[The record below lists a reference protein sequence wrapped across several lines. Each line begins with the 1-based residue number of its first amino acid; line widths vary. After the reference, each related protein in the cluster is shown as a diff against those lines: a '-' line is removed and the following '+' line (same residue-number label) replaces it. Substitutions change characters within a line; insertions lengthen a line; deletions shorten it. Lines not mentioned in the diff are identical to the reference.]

1 MSAVP
6 EDILPSESELEQLWR
21 SFHSAWVGASEALA
35 DAQDR
40 LVARERDGSVQEFD
54 RMLVRMLRAQERQ
67 CFAVLERFEHRL
79 NEFRS
84 RAAAFHAGYR

>member
-1 MSAVP
+1 MSALP
-6 EDILPSESELEQLWR
+6 DDILPSEAELEQLWR

-40 LVARERDGSVQEFD
+40 LVARERDGSAQDLD
-54 RMLVRMLRAQERQ
+54 RALVLMLRAQERR

-79 NEFRS
+79 SEFRS
-84 RAAAFHAGYR
+84 RTAAFRGTCH

>member
-1 MSAVP
+1 MSAVL
-6 EDILPSESELEQLWR
+6 EDILPGDAELEQLWR
-21 SFHSAWVGASEALA
+21 SFHSAWVGASESLA

-40 LVARERDGSVQEFD
+40 LVARERDGSAQDFD
-54 RMLVRMLRAQERQ
+54 RVVVRMLRRQERQ

-84 RAAAFHAGYR
+84 RTAAFPRGYR